1 MEDIIMIFTEER
13 SATIKFGSRFTHV
26 DYVKDTK
33 DIHLKFNSSEEAAS
47 FKYIIM
53 NIYIKIYSN
62 LIQIILLL

>member
-47 FKYIIM
+47 F
-53 NIYIKIYSN
+53 
-62 LIQIILLL
+62 